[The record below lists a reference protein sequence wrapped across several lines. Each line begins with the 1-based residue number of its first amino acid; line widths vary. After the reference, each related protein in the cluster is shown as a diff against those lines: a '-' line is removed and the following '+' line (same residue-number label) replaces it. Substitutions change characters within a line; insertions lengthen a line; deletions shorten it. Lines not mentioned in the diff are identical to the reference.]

1 MDNKLLMIIGAI
13 VLIGFIFAIIKK
25 VVKLA
30 IVIAIVGVLLSGN
43 FAVGKIIE
51 EKVNNINLSKI
62 ENIKEEIPGFLNKFI
77 KVEKSD
83 GITKVNIDMFLY
95 EKTIEIK

>member
-1 MDNKLLMIIGAI
+1 MNNNIILIIGAI
-13 VLIGFIFAIIKK
+13 LIVGIILSLVKK
-25 VVKLA
+25 VFKLA

-51 EKVNNINLSKI
+51 EKVKNINISSI
-62 ENIKEEIPGFLNKFI
+62 EEIKSEIPNFLNKFVN
-77 KVEKSD
+77 VEKSGD
-83 GITKVNIDMFLY
+83 TTKVNIDLFLY